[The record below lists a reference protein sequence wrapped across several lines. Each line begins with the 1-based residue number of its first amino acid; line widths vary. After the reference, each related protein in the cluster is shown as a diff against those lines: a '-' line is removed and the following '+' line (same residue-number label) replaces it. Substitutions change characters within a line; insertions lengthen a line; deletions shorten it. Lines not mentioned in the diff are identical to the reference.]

1 MASSITP
8 GTIIMLNG
16 TTSSGK
22 STLIDLTR
30 DTLTEPY
37 LDAGIDKFLYML
49 PDRFLHTPELWAQVL
64 GAGSTAGP
72 LGHTLMSGM
81 HQSIAALSRA
91 GNYVLADH
99 VLIERAWADECATL
113 FADLPAYL
121 IGVHCPL
128 GILEM
133 REKGRRNRTLGQARR
148 QFDVVHA
155 HAVYDL
161 ELDTHELSIEKCVLA
176 IKAHIETN
184 PPRGFK
190 AMAAAAAS
198 RPASANGQI

>member
-1 MASSITP
+1 MATPNP
-8 GTIIMLNG
+8 GTIIVFNG

-22 STLIDLTR
+22 STLIDLLR
-30 DTLTEPY
+30 DTLVEPY

-49 PDRFLHTPELWAQVL
+49 PERFLRVPELWQQVL
-64 GAGSTAGP
+64 GAGSSAGP

-81 HQSIAALSRA
+81 HRSIAALSRA

-99 VLIERAWADECATL
+99 VLIERAWADDCATL
-113 FADLPAYL
+113 FAELPAYL

-128 GILEM
+128 SILEM

-148 QFDVVHA
+148 QFDVVHQ
-155 HAVYDL
+155 HAIYDL
-161 ELDTHELSIEKCVLA
+161 ELDTHENSIEKCILA
-176 IKAHIETN
+176 IKAHIEN
-184 PPRGFK
+184 NAPRGFK

-198 RPASANGQI
+198 RPASTSAQT